1 MNIQILVR
9 GINGI
14 IPGGLSVKDF
24 AIVTKTDEDTAK
36 KMIDNFLQNGIG
48 RYEDR
53 QIFFDENDKLK
64 TCLLAIQLGAA
75 IDEVSRSLEW
85 RDFES
90 LAAEIL
96 NSNDF
101 ETTRNLI
108 LTKPKMEIDVVGVK
122 SGVAIL
128 IDCKHWKRTSQSAIK
143 EAVRKQIERTKHYL
157 TKEKIQ
163 AAIPAI
169 VTLYQ
174 EEVRF
179 VDKVPIIPIFQL
191 GSFCEEFY
199 GSLDELHTL
208 EHSQKEEDGSTYQ
221 EHLGDSHGAV

>member
-1 MNIQILVR
+1 LNLQTLVR

-14 IPGGLSVKDF
+14 IPGGISVKDF

-36 KMIDNFLQNGIG
+36 KILDDFLQNGIG
-48 RYEDR
+48 KYEDR
-53 QIFFDENDKLK
+53 QVFFDEHDRLK
-64 TCLLAIQLGAA
+64 TCLLVIQLGAA
-75 IDEVSRSLEW
+75 VDEVSRSLEW

-101 ETTRNLI
+101 ETTRNVV
-108 LTKPKMEIDVVGVK
+108 LTKPRMEIDVVGVK

-157 TKEKIQ
+157 TKEKVQ

-174 EEVRF
+174 EEVKF